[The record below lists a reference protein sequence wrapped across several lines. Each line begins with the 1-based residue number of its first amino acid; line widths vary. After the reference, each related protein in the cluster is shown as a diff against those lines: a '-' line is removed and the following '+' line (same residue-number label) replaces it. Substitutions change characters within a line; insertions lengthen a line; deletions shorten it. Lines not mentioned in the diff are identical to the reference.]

1 MLRGLV
7 GTMGKQFSSNLG
19 IKLRFAS
26 WPTAL
31 IGIVVIKAVLT
42 LAVKPG
48 SFLLSYSGIS
58 YFLLLLL
65 ATGFAIRN
73 GIRQTF
79 GSRPFWVFL
88 AVAYGLWALNQGLNL
103 YYELGRHMDAPD
115 NSIADPVLFL
125 HIVLLM
131 AAVATL
137 PHRNIFDRK
146 PYRAILNTLL
156 VYHAILNS
164 LLLLFFWGFLY
175 GYIVFP
181 YQYLFLSSATPSSYG
196 VRFDI
201 LYLLE
206 NLALVLALGILT
218 LRVQAPWK
226 SIYLHLFGASILYT
240 LSSAVANLAI
250 DSGGYVNGK
259 LYGLGLT
266 ASACWFVWVPLRA
279 QQELGPETTATRFD
293 SGEGS
298 RGSIWAM
305 LVVVMISIPI
315 VWELFQRDES
325 SGLRTLR
332 VLVAIAAIVCMASA
346 AYIKEYLARRE
357 LDFHF
362 GMANDRLR
370 LAMEASASVGW
381 DFDVK
386 SGREV
391 RFGDLQ
397 TIFGISSDTYVTTG
411 EDFIRHVHPDDRTR
425 VSEAVADARKNQ
437 KLYAAEFRVV
447 LPDGT
452 VRWLG
457 SRGKFYYARNGNPER
472 MLGVSLDI
480 TERKRAEEA
489 LSCMNR
495 RVIEAEER
503 ERNRIARDLHED
515 VGQRLALLAIA
526 IEQLKNDFPDQ
537 AVELLDGLDAVWRKA
552 LEILTDVKAS
562 AHELYSPRLEYLGIA
577 AVMKTFCE
585 EFGERKRVE
594 IDFRSHGFATFVLP
608 DVSICLFRVLQEALR
623 NGVMHS
629 GVQKFSVQL
638 WVEPDEIHLRVSD
651 SGVGFDLRAAR
662 TGRELGLIRIEQRVK
677 LVEGTFSID
686 SQPEKGTT
694 VHVSVPLRSGRDSMR
709 AAG

>member
-1 MLRGLV
+1 
-7 GTMGKQFSSNLG
+7 MGKRFSSNLG

-26 WPTAL
+26 WPTAI
-31 IGIVVIKAVLT
+31 IGIVIIKAVLS

-79 GSRPFWVFL
+79 GGRPFWVLL
-88 AVAYGLWALNQGLNL
+88 AIAYGLWALNQGLKL
-103 YYELGRHMDAPD
+103 YYELARHMDVPD

-125 HIVLLM
+125 HIVPLM

-137 PHRNIFDRK
+137 PHRNVFDRK

-156 VYHAILNS
+156 VYHSILNS

-196 VRFDI
+196 LRFDI

-206 NLALVLALGILT
+206 NLALVLAVGILT

-259 LYGLGLT
+259 LYGLGLI
-266 ASACWFVWVPLRA
+266 ASVCWFVWVPLRA
-279 QQELGPETTATRFD
+279 QQEMGPETTATRFD

-332 VLVAIAAIVCMASA
+332 VLVAIAAIVCLASA
-346 AYIKEYLARRE
+346 AYIKEYPARRE
-357 LDFHF
+357 LDFRF

-370 LAMEASASVGW
+370 RAMDASASVGW
-381 DFDVK
+381 DLDTK

-391 RFGDLQ
+391 WFGDLQ
-397 TIFGISSDTYVTTG
+397 TLFGISSDTYVTTG
-411 EDFIRHVHPDDRTR
+411 EYFIRYVHPDDRTR
-425 VSEAVADARKNQ
+425 VWEAAADARKNQ
-437 KLYAAEFRVV
+437 KLYAVEFRVV

-526 IEQLKNDFPDQ
+526 IEQLKHDFPHQ
-537 AVELLDGLDAVWRKA
+537 PVELLDGLDAVWRKT

-585 EFGERKRVE
+585 EFGERRRVE
-594 IDFRSHGFATFVLP
+594 IDFRSHGIPSLVLP
-608 DVSICLFRVLQEALR
+608 DVSICLFRVLQEALH

-629 GVQKFSVQL
+629 GVQRFSVQL
-638 WVEPDEIHLRVSD
+638 WCESDEIYLRVSD

-709 AAG
+709 V